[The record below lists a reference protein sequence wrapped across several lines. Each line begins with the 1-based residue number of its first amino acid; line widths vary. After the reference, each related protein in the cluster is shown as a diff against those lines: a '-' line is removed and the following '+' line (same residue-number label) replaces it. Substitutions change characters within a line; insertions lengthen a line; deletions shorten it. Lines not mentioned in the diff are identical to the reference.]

1 MTDQINDKPTLEQ
14 VKKRFSEVTGLT
26 LEEVEK
32 EIGAATE
39 EEVLQNIQEYTR
51 KQIQARMPAMNRAQ
65 RRALAKKQGKKTLSK
80 TATDVIAETTK
91 KINYI
96 DLIQKIQAL
105 NKKREEEEGEI
116 YENENEGN

>member
-26 LEEVEK
+26 PEEVEK

-39 EEVLQNIQEYTR
+39 EEVLRNIQEYTR
-51 KQIQARMPAMNRAQ
+51 KQIQARMPTMNRAQ

-80 TATDVIAETTK
+80 TATDAIAETTK

-105 NKKREEEEGEI
+105 NKKREEEGET

>member
-1 MTDQINDKPTLEQ
+1 
-14 VKKRFSEVTGLT
+14 
-26 LEEVEK
+26 
-32 EIGAATE
+32 
-39 EEVLQNIQEYTR
+39 
-51 KQIQARMPAMNRAQ
+51 MPAMNRAQ

-80 TATDVIAETTK
+80 TATDTIAEITK

-105 NKKREEEEGEI
+105 NKKREEEGET